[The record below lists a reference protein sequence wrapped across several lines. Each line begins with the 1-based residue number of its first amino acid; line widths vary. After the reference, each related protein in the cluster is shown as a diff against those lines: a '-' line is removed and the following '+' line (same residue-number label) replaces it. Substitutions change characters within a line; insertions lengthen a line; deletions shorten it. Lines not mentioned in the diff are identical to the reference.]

1 MAALDALP
9 AWAREL
15 SEKYYGQTLAMFVLH
30 GNVRD
35 LAGLR
40 GEAPE
45 DNPKPAGAGAS
56 EPRAKAPPEFLPLG
70 KFLRT
75 GLFPN
80 RDLVITYDRGSGLS
94 FADPEMQKDFR
105 RAIEGYD
112 QFHGSNFA
120 AGLPRNPDGVLSIL
134 DNYLRLRIADGKKIA
149 LILDFAET
157 LAPAGDNSSLSAED
171 RNALVT
177 LKRWA
182 QHPVFLAADIT
193 ICLIAENLAE
203 LNPGLVQNPGV
214 AAIHIPLP
222 DESERLEYI
231 RGAGPL
237 AAQDDVTPELLAN
250 LTAGLKRV
258 QIQNLMAQ
266 ARQNQRPL
274 TMKFLAGRK
283 KDMIEAESGGFLEF
297 VQSRFNLEMVAGND
311 AAKSKLKDAAAA
323 LRAGK
328 TDVLPMGYVICGPVG
343 TGKTFLTTCFAG
355 EVGIPAVT
363 LKNFRSM
370 WQGVTEAN
378 LERVLSLLKAMSPIA
393 VIVDEADAQ
402 LGTRSSSG
410 DSGVG
415 NRVFAQI
422 AAFMGNTELR
432 GKVIWFLLTCRPD
445 LLPVD
450 LKRQGRAEEHIAL
463 FYPDTLDERRA
474 LLRAMQK
481 KCAVTLAPEVEQY
494 FTDHSSGLSGADIEA
509 VLARARMKCALR
521 SAGLAAAGG
530 APSAASPASVTLDPP
545 RSAGGA
551 AAGAAPPTA
560 APASAALPDPGG
572 VSAEDVQSVLDDF
585 VPPSYPSEIE
595 LQNLVA
601 VLECTSRSLLPER
614 YRKANRGELIERLN
628 QLGALAA
635 DAS

>member
-1 MAALDALP
+1 MGKLDTLP

-40 GEAPE
+40 TPDAQF
-45 DNPKPAGAGAS
+45 AS
-56 EPRAKAPPEFLPLG
+56 LG
-70 KFLRT
+70 QFLRT
-75 GLFPN
+75 CLFPN
-80 RDLVITYDRGSGLS
+80 RDIIMTYDRGSGLT

-112 QFHGSNFA
+112 QFHGTNFA
-120 AGLPRNPDGVLSIL
+120 GGLPRNPDGVLGLL
-134 DNYLRLRIADGKKIA
+134 DSYLRIRLTDGKKVA
-149 LILDFAET
+149 LIIDFAET
-157 LAPAGDNSSLSAED
+157 VAPAGDNSSLSGED

-182 QHPVFLAADIT
+182 QHPLFLSSDIT

-214 AAIHIPLP
+214 ATIQIPLP
-222 DESERLEYI
+222 DETERLEYI
-231 RGAGPL
+231 RRAGPL
-237 AAQDDVTPELLAN
+237 TAQDDVTPELLAKM
-250 LTAGLKRV
+250 TAGLKRV
-258 QIQNLMAQ
+258 HIQTLMAQ
-266 ARQNQRPL
+266 ARQNQQPL
-274 TMKFLAGRK
+274 SMKFLAARK
-283 KDMIEAESGGFLEF
+283 KDLIEAESGGFLEF
-297 VQSRFNLEMVAGND
+297 VQSRFDLGMVAGND
-311 AAKSKLKDAAAA
+311 AAKKKLKDAATA
-323 LRAGK
+323 LRGGK

-378 LERVLSLLKAMSPIA
+378 LERVLHLLRAMSPIA

-463 FYPDTLDERRA
+463 FYPDTIDERRA

-481 KCAVTLAPEVEQY
+481 KCAIQLAPEVEQY
-494 FTDHSSGLSGADIEA
+494 FVDHSAGLSGADLEA
-509 VLARARMKCALR
+509 VLARTRMKSTLR
-521 SAGLAAAGG
+521 NSTDVNA
-530 APSAASPASVTLDPP
+530 D
-545 RSAGGA
+545 
-551 AAGAAPPTA
+551 
-560 APASAALPDPGG
+560 
-572 VSAEDVQSVLDDF
+572 DVQSVLEDF
-585 VPPSYPSEIE
+585 VPPSYPTEIE

-614 YRKANRGELIERLN
+614 YRTANRGELIARLN
-628 QLGALAA
+628 QLNLLSRETGA
-635 DAS
+635 